1 MAKCDLCGGDCRASD
16 LVQLLDQY
24 QAAGVVDI
32 CPSCEK
38 WANKQKF
45 DMLGE
50 IAPRMRAAIAARKG
64 AQPEA
69 PRAPWWRLV
78 FGSMRRGIL

>member
-32 CPSCEK
+32 CPACEK
-38 WANKQKF
+38 WANRQKS
-45 DMLGE
+45 DMLGG
-50 IAPRMRAAIAARKG
+50 IPQRMRDAIAAKKG
-64 AQPEA
+64 SHQQEPA
-69 PRAPWWRLV
+69 RPWWRRL
-78 FGSMRRGIL
+78 MR

>member
-1 MAKCDLCGGDCRASD
+1 MAKCDLCGGSCRGIE

-24 QAAGVVDI
+24 QADGVVDI
-32 CPSCEK
+32 CPACEK
-38 WANKQKF
+38 WANKQKS
-45 DMLGE
+45 DMLNE

-64 AQPEA
+64 AQPQA

-78 FGSMRRGIL
+78 LGSMRWWP